1 MLTQNKIIISLNQ
14 AGIRFRNA
22 SIAFIDTNDENI
34 FIDQVLKI
42 ETQINEYTFL
52 ILPYHLQASFKS
64 LEEWS
69 S

>member
-1 MLTQNKIIISLNQ
+1 MLAQNKIIISLNQ

-22 SIAFIDTNDENI
+22 SIALIDTNDENI
-34 FIDQVLKI
+34 LIDQVLKI
-42 ETQINEYTFL
+42 KTQINKYTFL
-52 ILPYHLQASFKS
+52 ILPDHLQASFKN